1 MFFILLGIAGFVGV
15 IWLGVELNWNEK
27 FATLLAVLVLVAGV
41 VVGLFVPI
49 VGYEETTET
58 VELVS
63 LNDGLASSGGTTGIW
78 YVSIEADNHYTYY
91 TEVDSKYAEGN
102 AKAYKSYVVSGNVT
116 VIEDD
121 SYTDAKLVTY
131 TKKPKMT
138 FWSFAFWFD
147 EVEYVFYVPTG
158 TVVRNISVG

>member
-1 MFFILLGIAGFVGV
+1 MFFILLGIACLVGV
-15 IWLGVELNWNEK
+15 ICIGVKYNWNEN
-27 FATLLAVLVLVAGV
+27 FTSLLAAIVFVAGA

-49 VGYEETTET
+49 AGYEETTET

-91 TEVDSKYAEGN
+91 TEVDSKYAEGS

-116 VIEDD
+116 V
-121 SYTDAKLVTY
+121 V
-131 TKKPKMT
+131 
-138 FWSFAFWFD
+138 
-147 EVEYVFYVPTG
+147 
-158 TVVRNISVG
+158 